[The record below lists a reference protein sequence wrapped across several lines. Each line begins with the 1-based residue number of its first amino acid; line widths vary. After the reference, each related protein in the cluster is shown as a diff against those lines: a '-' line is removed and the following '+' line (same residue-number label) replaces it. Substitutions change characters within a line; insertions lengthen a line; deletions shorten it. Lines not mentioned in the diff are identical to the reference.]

1 VCTGV
6 KIKLNSDQ
14 IITNRTAVFLC
25 RKNISLDDYYY
36 CAYLVE
42 LSSRILKFAA
52 FTFTEIPQGIKSVRL
67 DRRKVCLS
75 VEITE
80 IEYCQKCTLTLNG
93 YSTSTAYSTT
103 NDEK

>member
-1 VCTGV
+1 MFSGD

-14 IITNRTAVFLC
+14 IITNRTAVFLG
-25 RKNISLDDYYY
+25 RKNASLDNYYY
-36 CAYLVE
+36 CTYLVK

-52 FTFTEIPQGIKSVRL
+52 FTFTEIPQGVKCLRQ

-80 IEYCQKCTLTLNG
+80 MSKMSVDFERVFYQQCLL
-93 YSTSTAYSTT
+93 
-103 NDEK
+103 